1 MRAGK
6 RRPMSAM
13 NRVALAVSTW
23 FGCGYSPVGPGT
35 AGSLGALLVA
45 WGLTAAGL
53 AKPWQFAALGLLM
66 TPLGIWA
73 ATRTARMKGLKD
85 PQIVVID
92 EVVGQWITLGGAS
105 ALTLPHFIAAFVLF
119 RLFDIVKP
127 WPVRSLEQ
135 LPEGTGILMD
145 DVGAGVLGALVLA
158 LAGWFNS

>member
-1 MRAGK
+1 MN
-6 RRPMSAM
+6 AM

-45 WGLTAAGL
+45 WGLVALGL
-53 AKPWQFAALGLLM
+53 AKPWHFLVLAVLM
-66 TPLGIWA
+66 TPLGIWS
-73 ATRTARMKGLKD
+73 ATRTSRMKGMKD

-92 EVVGQWITLGGAS
+92 EVVGQWITLGGAAS
-105 ALTLPHFIAAFVLF
+105 LTLPYFIAAFVLF
-119 RLFDIVKP
+119 RMFDIVKP

-145 DVGAGVLGALVLA
+145 DVGAGLLGALVLA